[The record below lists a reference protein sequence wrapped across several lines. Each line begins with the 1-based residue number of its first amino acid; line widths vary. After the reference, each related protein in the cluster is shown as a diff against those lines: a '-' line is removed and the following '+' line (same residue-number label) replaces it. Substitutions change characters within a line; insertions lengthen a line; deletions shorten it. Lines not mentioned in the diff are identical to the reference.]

1 MKLKNLF
8 VALASAAVY
17 FGLAGTAAGA
27 TMQGAVT
34 EREAHE
40 IGIEAYLYLYPLVT
54 MDVTRR
60 VSTNAQPGARP
71 GFGPPNVFSHVR
83 AFPPGDFRVVVKPN
97 FDTLYSI
104 AWLDLSRE
112 PMIVSAP
119 DTGGRYY
126 MLQMLDMWTDVFAV
140 PGKRTSGTAVG
151 HWAVVPP
158 GWKGTLPAGVGLIE
172 APAPTVW
179 IIGRTQT
186 NGPADYAAVN
196 KIQDGYTVTPLSR
209 WGQATA
215 PVAAKI
221 DPAVDMKTPPLHQVD
236 EMSAAKF
243 FAYGA
248 ELMTRNPPHVTDW
261 SQLARMKR
269 IGLEPG
275 KPFDLA
281 QADPAVRAALE
292 RVPQDALAAMKAK
305 TKNLARVVNGWQTST
320 ETTGVWGDDYLKR
333 AVIAMTGLG
342 INQPEDAVYPQA
354 TVDGDG
360 KPLTGGSKYRLH
372 FAKGQLPP
380 AAAFWSVT
388 LYDAEGFP
396 VPNALNR
403 YALGDRDALAY
414 NADGSLDLYVQPG
427 SPGAGKEANWL
438 PSPASGAM
446 ALTMRIYAPKPEVFD
461 GRWSPPPIQLQ
472 Q

>member
-1 MKLKNLF
+1 MTRHFGMGL
-8 VALASAAVY
+8 LASVVLFLGQA
-17 FGLAGTAAGA
+17 GLAAGA
-27 TMQGAVT
+27 PPPAAVT
-34 EREAHE
+34 ESEAYE
-40 IGIEAYLYLYPLVT
+40 IGTEAYLYLYPLVI

-60 VSTNAQPGARP
+60 VSTNVPPGVKP
-71 GFGPPNVFSHVR
+71 GFGPPNVFSHMR
-83 AFPPGDFRVVVKPN
+83 AFPPGDFRAVVRPN

-104 AWLDLSRE
+104 AWLDLAKE

-126 MLQMLDMWTDVFAV
+126 LLPMMDMWTDVFAV
-140 PGKRTSGTAVG
+140 PGKRTSGTGAG
-151 HWAVVPP
+151 HWAVVPA
-158 GWKGTLPAGVGLIE
+158 GWKGSLPDGMERIE
-172 APAPTVW
+172 APTPTVW

-209 WGQATA
+209 WGKALE

-221 DPAVDMKTPPLHQVD
+221 DPSIDMKTPPLFQVNQ
-236 EMSAAKF
+236 MPAANF

-248 ELMTRNPPHVTDW
+248 ELMASNPPHVTDW
-261 SQLARMKR
+261 SRLERMRR
-269 IGLEPG
+269 IGLEAG

-281 QADPAVRAALE
+281 KASPAVRAALE
-292 RVPQDALAAMKAK
+292 RVPRDAVAAMKAK
-305 TKNLARVVNGWQTST
+305 MKTLGRTVNGWQTST
-320 ETTGVWGDDYLKR
+320 DTMGVWGDDYLKR

-342 INQPEDAVYPQA
+342 ANQAEDAVYPQTA
-354 TVDGDG
+354 TDGDG
-360 KPLTGGSKYRLH
+360 KPLAGGLNYRLH

-380 AAAFWSVT
+380 ASAFWSIT
-388 LYDAEGFP
+388 LYDADGFQ

-403 YALGDRDALAY
+403 FAIGDRDALVH

-461 GRWSPPPIQLQ
+461 GRWAPPPVQLVH
-472 Q
+472 